1 MLQQSLW
8 GRGQLEVKESYH
20 GAAQVLVTTTE
31 PEWALELLQQAARSL
46 GADARYWVG
55 ETQSLAMAVRRLLAE
70 VKG

>member
-1 MLQQSLW
+1 MKIKSRVWFWLGAALA
-8 GRGQLEVKESYH
+8 GV

-31 PEWALELLQQAARSL
+31 PEWALEWLQQAARSL

>member
-1 MLQQSLW
+1 M
-8 GRGQLEVKESYH
+8 
-20 GAAQVLVTTTE
+20 TTTE